1 MDNPHTKLLPSPS
14 PAAAPPPAGQQTRS
28 SKGKGHEQR
37 PPDAPVPHGSRGTK
51 HSITGEGTAGP
62 MASASNEEPL
72 DNEGNITPRK
82 SGAPVPCV
90 QVDDVS
96 PPAPLNV
103 QRSWPQVMYAY
114 IYIHI
119 HCFLLI
125 CHSGLVWPLQEGFS
139 GDVQAPGQQPS
150 DHSMPALCSLEED
163 LHSSCFMGPA
173 HHRSDECE
181 HGQYVIHFA
190 SFFFLSQISVA
201 ASAETP
207 ATSQSLYSRVDTL
220 EQKVDMV
227 LRLLN
232 SLCSHQG
239 IDMSTIPGYSNLPP
253 LHCSVSP
260 SVTAQSASL
269 LRSRL
274 T

>member
-1 MDNPHTKLLPSPS
+1 MRPH
-14 PAAAPPPAGQQTRS
+14 
-28 SKGKGHEQR
+28 
-37 PPDAPVPHGSRGTK
+37 
-51 HSITGEGTAGP
+51 
-62 MASASNEEPL
+62 
-72 DNEGNITPRK
+72 
-82 SGAPVPCV
+82 
-90 QVDDVS
+90 
-96 PPAPLNV
+96 PAPLNV

-125 CHSGLVWPLQEGFS
+125 CHSGPVWPLQEGFS

-232 SLCSHQG
+232 SLCSRQG
-239 IDMSTIPGYSNLPP
+239 IDTSTIPGYSNLPP
-253 LHCSVSP
+253 LHRSVSP
-260 SVTAQSASL
+260 SITAQSASPSASPQVPMSAL
-269 LRSRL
+269 TISDSRSNSSSMSDLPGEYL
-274 T
+274 TPSYAIFLISASYIGRISRQSSAGKCTGGTSAGSSRHSSASHGKGT